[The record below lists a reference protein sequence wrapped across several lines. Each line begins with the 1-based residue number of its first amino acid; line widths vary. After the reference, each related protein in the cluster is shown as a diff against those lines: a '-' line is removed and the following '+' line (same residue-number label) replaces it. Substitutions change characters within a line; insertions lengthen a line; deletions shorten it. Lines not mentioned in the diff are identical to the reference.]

1 MATDLAQTLTCIKE
15 EGDRGKWKSVQPR
28 KRDKEER
35 STRKIQQRQ
44 DRKNP
49 WVCAEML
56 RKCLL
61 MSGEGISCQLSK
73 PGKAP
78 QD

>member
-1 MATDLAQTLTCIKE
+1 MATDVAQTLTCIKE
-15 EGDRGKWKSVQPR
+15 EGDRDKWKSVQPR
-28 KRDKEER
+28 ERDKEER

-49 WVCAEML
+49 WARAEL
-56 RKCLL
+56 LKKCLL

-73 PGKAP
+73 LGKAP